1 MKVFGWISLKDVKNI
16 IFSVAVV
23 FICLLNAEV
32 YADKNVKMSAFDVSS
47 GIKEIYRNGLST
59 KYKIVASYNIF
70 KITDQNGGSSGITLE
85 RKSGNSAL
93 FSCNGL
99 TKIRVYSTSSKYE
112 EVNLENA
119 IPDVTPPEILWK
131 YKDASDNIVW
141 FEVEDEAGLYEIRS
155 TSSGQTLRTVF
166 TKMQKSVV
174 ASVEASRIE
183 DLVISDVFGNVGT
196 IDVSNIT
203 LNVTKALKN
212 VNGSRFIIRL
222 NDYKNTI
229 TGIEYVDGRPIE
241 VLSTNGFED
250 AFDVLP
256 GTTKVKVKF
265 GDEYAIVQ
273 LDTDAKSPEVIRA
286 WRKNDSSRVLLETRD
301 DQSGIRKISYYNRNT
316 KYEELFKEFHND
328 EGGKVTPYDIEE
340 GITHI
345 YIYDGVDN
353 ITKLSVSSIDV
364 DDEAPMINIKY
375 VDGQYKII
383 VKENESGMSELKL
396 NEDDITTYTDYPTGE
411 FVYTY
416 NDLEGGSYVTAS
428 DGVGNIM
435 SLTVDEIISVRDRVY
450 RNSRGDILSIKI
462 EDDRGIQKI
471 TDQDGN
477 VIERLL
483 INETEINGVYKVR
496 KNTDSINVFYG
507 NNKSYNIKLQEL
519 SLKPQVSNEVYDNE
533 LITECLVASKAGI
546 RKIEYNDGR
555 KIVFKKDMPDD
566 IVVNC
571 TRIDNG
577 VAVPTF
583 VTVYDALGNSVNINE
598 SLGGI

>member
-1 MKVFGWISLKDVKNI
+1 MKVFGWVSLKDVKNI
-16 IFSVAVV
+16 IFGVAVFFV
-23 FICLLNAEV
+23 CLLNVEV
-32 YADKNVKMSAFDVSS
+32 YADKNVKMNVFDVSS

-70 KITDQNGGSSGITLE
+70 KITDQNGSSSGIILE
-85 RKSGNSAL
+85 RKNGNSAL

-131 YKDASDNIVW
+131 YKDANDNIVW
-141 FEVEDEAGLYEIRS
+141 FEVEDESGLYEIRS
-155 TSSGQTLRTVF
+155 ASTGQELRTVF
-166 TKMQKSVV
+166 TKMPKNAV
-174 ASVEASRIE
+174 ASVEANNIE
-183 DLVISDVFGNVGT
+183 DFVISDIFGNMGT

-203 LNVTKALKN
+203 LNVTKAVKN
-212 VNGSRFIIRL
+212 VNGSRFIIGL
-222 NDYKNTI
+222 SNYKNKI

-241 VLSTNGFED
+241 ILSTNGLED

-265 GDEYAIVQ
+265 GNEYAIVQ
-273 LDTDAKSPEVIRA
+273 LDTDAKSPEVTRS
-286 WRKNDSSRVLLETRD
+286 WRSSDGGRVLLETKD
-301 DQSGIRKISYYNRNT
+301 DESGIRKISYYNRNT
-316 KYEELFKEFHND
+316 KYEELFKEFYNA
-328 EGGKVTPYDIEE
+328 EGGKVESYDIDE

-353 ITKLSVSSIDV
+353 ITKLSISSIDV
-364 DDEAPMINIKY
+364 DDEAPTINIKY
-375 VDGQYKII
+375 VDGQYKIT
-383 VKENESGMSELKL
+383 VKEDKSGMSELKL
-396 NEDDITTYTDYPTGE
+396 NEDNITTYTDYPTGE

-416 NDLEGGSYVTAS
+416 NDLEGSAYVTAS

-435 SLTVDEIISVRDRVY
+435 SLTVDEMISVRDRVY

-462 EDDRGIQKI
+462 EDDRGIRKI

-483 INETEINGVYKVR
+483 ISETEINRVYKVR
-496 KNTDSINVFYG
+496 ENTDSINVFYG

-546 RKIEYNDGR
+546 RKIEYKDGR

-566 IVVNC
+566 VVVNC
-571 TRIDNG
+571 TRNDNG
-577 VAVPTF
+577 VAVPAF